1 MMCKRPYFDRAN
13 NDYVCSKYGMLT
25 KVCCQTCCA
34 PEYEPDPGKW

>member
-1 MMCKRPYFDRAN
+1 MMCKRPYFDRGR

-25 KVCCQTCCA
+25 KVCCRTCRE